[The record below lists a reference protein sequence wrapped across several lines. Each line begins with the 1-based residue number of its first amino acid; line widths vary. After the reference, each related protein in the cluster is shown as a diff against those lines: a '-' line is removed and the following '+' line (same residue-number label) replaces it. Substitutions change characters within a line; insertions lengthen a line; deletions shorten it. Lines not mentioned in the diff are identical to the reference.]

1 MPIRRIIADDTKR
14 TRKAVLGH
22 PDLEG
27 NLFYYRNIPDLPSA
41 EQSGMLRDT
50 ARRLGIEHYRRAPR
64 PARPPADPLLSERPE
79 GKLCWNLGDDAIR
92 RRFEPTF

>member
-27 NLFYYRNIPDLPSA
+27 DLFYYRNIPDLPSA

-50 ARRLGIEHYRRAPR
+50 ARRLGIERYPPRADEAST
-64 PARPPADPLLSERPE
+64 PAH
-79 GKLCWNLGDDAIR
+79 
-92 RRFEPTF
+92 